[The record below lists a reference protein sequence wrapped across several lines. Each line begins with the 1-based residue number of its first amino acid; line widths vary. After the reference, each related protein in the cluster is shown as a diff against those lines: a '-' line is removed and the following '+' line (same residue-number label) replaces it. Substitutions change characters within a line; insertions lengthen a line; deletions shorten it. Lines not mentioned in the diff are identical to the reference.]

1 MLNGINFSDF
11 TNQFFL
17 YPQTIGSLRFSN
29 LDFSLKNIIENFI
42 IIYAVLLPLFFIN
55 LKNALNKKKYFYHNQ
70 FFTFTILFLFTL
82 SLILHQLLTK
92 NQTFIFF
99 LIPILAAFSHQSF
112 QDLNFK
118 FKKIIS
124 IFLILTVIFAT
135 FKYHLRFNEGRKF
148 HELESVNF
156 DLAIKANEIHENLSG
171 LKWITPHFP
180 KQPSHEINQIKQI
193 LNILENDKG
202 KKMVIS
208 NYPIFSLIIKQK
220 LFSPSRVYTGDGT
233 THPLPENRFYKNY
246 EILMQRI
253 IDKNNIETIY
263 MINITGEDINF
274 SYLSSYKNCD
284 KKNILVNSVE
294 VYNLKKCK

>member
-1 MLNGINFSDF
+1 M
-11 TNQFFL
+11 
-17 YPQTIGSLRFSN
+17 
-29 LDFSLKNIIENFI
+29 
-42 IIYAVLLPLFFIN
+42 LLPLFLIN
-55 LKNALNKKKYFYHNQ
+55 LKNALNKKEYFYNNQ
-70 FFTFTILFLFTL
+70 FFTFIILFLFTL

-124 IFLILTVIFAT
+124 ILLILTVIFAT

-156 DLAIKANEIHENLSG
+156 DLAIKSKEIHENLSG

-208 NYPIFSLIIKQK
+208 NYPIFSLILKQK

-233 THPLPENRFYKNY
+233 THPLPENKFYKNY

-274 SYLSSYKNCD
+274 SYH
-284 KKNILVNSVE
+284 
-294 VYNLKKCK
+294 NL